1 VVGSEPGSK
10 LEKAQQLGVEIL
22 DEDAF
27 TRLLGEAPA
36 PASEGG

>member
-22 DEDAF
+22 DEEAF
-27 TRLLGEAPA
+27 TRLL
-36 PASEGG
+36 EGSA